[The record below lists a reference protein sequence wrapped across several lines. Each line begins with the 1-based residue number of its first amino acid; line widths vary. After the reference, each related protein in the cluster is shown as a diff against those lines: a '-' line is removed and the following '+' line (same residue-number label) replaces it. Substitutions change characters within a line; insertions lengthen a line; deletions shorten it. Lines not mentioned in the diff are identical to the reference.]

1 MRMLRRACFLLLL
14 LADIACRP
22 VSTLTQPVVVRPT
35 APISL
40 FTGRDLSNFETW
52 LVDHHEEDP
61 DRVFS
66 VVDQIDGGPAIRIS
80 GQHWGGLATRERY
93 ADYRL
98 VVEFR
103 WGLLTWSERRIAA
116 RDSGVLVHGDG
127 PLGNTARNMNGPW
140 IRSIEAQVIEGGTG
154 DFILVAGYDEG
165 GASTTPTLVVRAARD
180 RNGEDV
186 YAPGGASR
194 QFDKGRVNWFGRDPD
209 WTDTL
214 GFRGRQDV
222 ESRAGEWTRLEVTCK
237 GRAITIHV
245 NGTLVN
251 AGVDASVSSGRIML
265 QSEGAEIFFR
275 RVELL
280 PLVERD

>member
-1 MRMLRRACFLLLL
+1 MLRRASVVLLL
-14 LADIACRP
+14 LAETAGRP
-22 VSTLTQPVVVRPT
+22 VSALVQPLVVRPT
-35 APISL
+35 APIAL
-40 FTGRDLSNFETW
+40 FNGRDLSNFETW
-52 LVDHHEEDP
+52 LVDHHGEDP

-80 GQHWGGLATRERY
+80 GQRWGGLATRERY

-103 WGLLTWSERRIAA
+103 WGLLTWSERRNAA

-127 PLGNTARNMNGPW
+127 PLGNTARDMNGPW

-154 DFILVAGYDEG
+154 DFILVAGYEAG
-165 GASTTPTLVVRAARD
+165 GTSTTPTLVVQAAKDRD
-180 RNGEDV
+180 GEDV
-186 YAPGGASR
+186 YAPEGAPR
-194 QFDKGRVNWFGRDPD
+194 QFEKGRINWFGRDPD

-222 ESRAGEWTRLEVTCK
+222 ESPAGEWTRLEVTCK
-237 GRAITIHV
+237 DRAMTIHV
-245 NGTLVN
+245 NGMLVN

-280 PLVERD
+280 PLVARD

>member
-1 MRMLRRACFLLLL
+1 MRTLRRVSVVLLL
-14 LADIACRP
+14 LAETAGRP
-22 VSTLTQPVVVRPT
+22 VSALAQPLVVRPT
-35 APISL
+35 APIAL
-40 FTGRDLSNFETW
+40 FNGRDLSNFETW
-52 LVDHHEEDP
+52 LVDHHGEDP

-80 GQHWGGLATRERY
+80 GQRWGGLATRERY

-103 WGLLTWSERRIAA
+103 WGLLTWSERRNAA

-127 PLGNTARNMNGPW
+127 PLGNTARDMNGPW

-154 DFILVAGYDEG
+154 DFILVAGYDAG
-165 GASTTPTLVVRAARD
+165 TSTTPTLVVRATKDRD
-180 RNGEDV
+180 SEDV
-186 YAPGGASR
+186 YVPEGAPR
-194 QFDKGRVNWFGRDPD
+194 QFEKGRINWFGRDLD

-222 ESRAGEWTRLEVTCK
+222 ESRAGDWTRLEVTCK
-237 GRAITIHV
+237 DRAITIHV
-245 NGTLVN
+245 NGMLVN

-280 PLVERD
+280 PLVARD

>member
-1 MRMLRRACFLLLL
+1 MRTLRRAAVVLLL
-14 LADIACRP
+14 LAETAGRP
-22 VSTLTQPVVVRPT
+22 VSALAQPLVVRPT
-35 APISL
+35 APIAL
-40 FTGRDLSNFETW
+40 FNGRDLSNFETW
-52 LVDHHEEDP
+52 LVDHHGEDP

-80 GQHWGGLATRERY
+80 GQRWGGLATRERY

-103 WGLLTWSERRIAA
+103 WGLLTWSERRNAA

-127 PLGNTARNMNGPW
+127 PLGNTARDMNGPW

-154 DFILVAGYDEG
+154 DFILVAGYDAG
-165 GASTTPTLVVRAARD
+165 TSTTPTLVVRATKDRD
-180 RNGEDV
+180 SEDV
-186 YAPGGASR
+186 YVPEGAPR
-194 QFDKGRVNWFGRDPD
+194 QFERGRINWFGRDPD

-222 ESRAGEWTRLEVTCK
+222 ESRAGDWTRLEVTCK
-237 GRAITIHV
+237 DRAITIHV
-245 NGTLVN
+245 NGVLVN
-251 AGVDASVSSGRIML
+251 AGADASVSSGRIML

-280 PLVERD
+280 PLVARD

>member
-1 MRMLRRACFLLLL
+1 MRTLRRASVVLLL
-14 LADIACRP
+14 LAETTGRP
-22 VSTLTQPVVVRPT
+22 VSALAQPLVVRPT
-35 APISL
+35 APIAL
-40 FTGRDLSNFETW
+40 FNGRDLSNFETW
-52 LVDHHEEDP
+52 LVDHHGEDP

-80 GQHWGGLATRERY
+80 GQRWGGLATRERY

-103 WGLLTWSERRIAA
+103 WGLLTWSERRNAA

-127 PLGNTARNMNGPW
+127 PLGNTARDMNGPW

-154 DFILVAGYDEG
+154 DFILVAGYDAG
-165 GASTTPTLVVRAARD
+165 GTSTTPTLVVQAAKDRD
-180 RNGEDV
+180 GEDV
-186 YAPGGASR
+186 YAPEGAPR
-194 QFDKGRVNWFGRDPD
+194 QFEKGRINWFGRDPD

-222 ESRAGEWTRLEVTCK
+222 ESPAGEWTRLEVTCK
-237 GRAITIHV
+237 DRAMTIHV
-245 NGTLVN
+245 NGMLVN

-280 PLVERD
+280 PLVARD

>member
-1 MRMLRRACFLLLL
+1 MRTLRRASVVLLL
-14 LADIACRP
+14 LAETAGRP
-22 VSTLTQPVVVRPT
+22 VSALAQPLVVRPT
-35 APISL
+35 APIAL
-40 FTGRDLSNFETW
+40 FNGRDLSNFETW
-52 LVDHHEEDP
+52 LVDHHGEDP

-66 VVDQIDGGPAIRIS
+66 VVDQIDGAPAIRIS
-80 GQHWGGLATRERY
+80 GQHWGGLATRDRY

-103 WGLLTWSERRIAA
+103 WGLLTWGERRNAA

-127 PLGNTARNMNGPW
+127 PLGNTARDMNGPW

-154 DFILVAGYDEG
+154 DFILVAGYDAG
-165 GASTTPTLVVRAARD
+165 GTSTTPTLIVQAAKDRD
-180 RNGEDV
+180 GEDV
-186 YAPGGASR
+186 YAPEGAPR
-194 QFDKGRVNWFGRDPD
+194 QFEKGRINWFGRDPD

-222 ESRAGEWTRLEVTCK
+222 ESPAGEWTRLEVTCK
-237 GRAITIHV
+237 DRAMTIHV
-245 NGTLVN
+245 NGMLVN
-251 AGVDASVSSGRIML
+251 AGADASVSSGRIML

-280 PLVERD
+280 PLVARD